1 MLRRRRPVLRA
12 ATMAGGAAL
21 AYHAGKNSG
30 ENQEMERQQG
40 GQMQGQ
46 TQGGDAAQAG
56 TPSASGLSSDAIG
69 RLKELGQL
77 HDQGILT
84 DAEFEAQKSK
94 LLAG

>member
-40 GQMQGQ
+40 GQMQSAAPSQ
-46 TQGGDAAQAG
+46 MQGASG
-56 TPSASGLSSDAIG
+56 PPASGLSSDAID
-69 RLKELGQL
+69 RLKELGKL
-77 HDQGILT
+77 RDQGILT
-84 DAEFEAQKSK
+84 DAEFDAQKTK
-94 LLAG
+94 LLGG

>member
-21 AYHAGKNSG
+21 AYHAGTNSG

-40 GQMQGQ
+40 AQMQDQ
-46 TQGGDAAQAG
+46 TQGAYAAPAAA
-56 TPSASGLSSDAIG
+56 PSASGLSSDAIG
-69 RLKELGQL
+69 KLKELGQL

-84 DAEFEAQKSK
+84 DAEFEAQKGK
-94 LLAG
+94 ILGG